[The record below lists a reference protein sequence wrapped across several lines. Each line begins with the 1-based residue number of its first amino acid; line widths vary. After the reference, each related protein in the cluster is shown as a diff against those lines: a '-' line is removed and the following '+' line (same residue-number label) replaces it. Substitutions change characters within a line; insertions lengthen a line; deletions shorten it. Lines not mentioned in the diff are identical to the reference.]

1 METDKLHSFLHR
13 TRLALGAQ
21 FSEFD
26 GQNVRKS
33 TCFTFSKPATNT
45 FALEND

>member
-26 GQNVRKS
+26 GQKMSEKARVSLFQSPRP
-33 TCFTFSKPATNT
+33 TILP
-45 FALEND
+45 